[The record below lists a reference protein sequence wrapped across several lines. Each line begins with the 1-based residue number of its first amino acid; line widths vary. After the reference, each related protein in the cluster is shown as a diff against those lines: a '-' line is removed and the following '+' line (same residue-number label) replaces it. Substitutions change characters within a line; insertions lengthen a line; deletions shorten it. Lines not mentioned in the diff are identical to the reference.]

1 VTEAVSAA
9 FDRLAEPVKR
19 WIWQQRWTE
28 LRDVQERA
36 IPAVLDGGDVV
47 LAARTASGK
56 TEAVFLPLISR
67 ILPGMDGG
75 EPGFAAV
82 YVSPLKALINDQFR
96 RLESLL
102 EICGIPL
109 HRWHGDVP
117 SGAKQRARERPS
129 GIVLITPESLEATL
143 VRRGRE
149 AARLFGRAEAFVVD
163 ELHAFIGTERGRQLQ
178 SILNRIEVATGRE
191 RIDWIGLSATLGDM
205 TLAADELRPG
215 AGTDVTVIESRD
227 GEQELLLQVRGY
239 CQPVTANL
247 PAVDGTVREPDAYE
261 QMAEHM
267 FKVLRGKRNLL
278 FGGSRRN
285 VEVFADRLR
294 EMCEGARLPNEFFAH
309 HGNLARSERETVEE
323 RLRDDPRPTTAVAT
337 STLELGI
344 DIGAVDG
351 VAQIGPGWS
360 VASLRQRLGR
370 SGRRA
375 GKPAVLRAYIAEPE
389 FESDLHPADRLRL
402 DLVQAIAMVELLL
415 EKWCEPPR
423 SSGLHLS
430 TLLHQVLAII
440 CQFGALQPD
449 AAWHILCSRGPF
461 RSVDRALFA
470 EVLQAMARPEAELIE
485 MAPDRSLMLGV
496 HGEKISAGHEFYAVF
511 MTPEEFRV
519 VAEGKALGTLPIDK
533 TFAPGQTII
542 FNGRRWRILTV
553 DPRARVIEVQPTK
566 AALPP
571 KFGGDFSG
579 LHDRIP
585 LTMKEILAKT
595 DVPAFLDGKARELL
609 EQGRRSFFDTGLDRR
624 AIVEVGTDCS
634 VFPWVGSVKL
644 ETFALAL
651 MVRGLEAS
659 AEAHVIE
666 VRNCSVSDLGEILR
680 EMADSAPPA
689 GEALARR
696 AAKLH
701 RAKYDP
707 FLTEPL
713 LQHALAEE
721 RLDPASVPGV
731 ARRILEPAG

>member
-1 VTEAVSAA
+1 VTTAVSSA

-19 WIWQQRWTE
+19 WIWKQGWTE

-47 LAARTASGK
+47 LAAKTASGK

-67 ILPGMDGG
+67 ILSGLDGG
-75 EPGFAAV
+75 KPGFAAV

-102 EICGIPL
+102 EICQLPL
-109 HRWHGDVP
+109 HRWHGDV
-117 SGAKQRARERPS
+117 SAGARQRARERPF

-149 AARLFGRAEAFVVD
+149 VERLFGRAEAIIVD

-178 SILNRIEVATGRE
+178 SILNRIEIATRRD
-191 RIDWIGLSATLGDM
+191 RIDRIGLSATLGDM
-205 TLAADELRPG
+205 TLAAEELRPG
-215 AGTDVTVIESRD
+215 EGAGVTVIESRE

-239 CQPVTANL
+239 CQPGTGERR
-247 PAVDGTVREPDAYE
+247 DGKMAAPPSADDE
-261 QMAEHM
+261 MAEHM

-294 EMCEGARLPNEFFAH
+294 EMAERGKLPNEFFAH
-309 HGNLARSERETVEE
+309 HGNLARSERESVEA

-370 SGRRA
+370 SGRRP
-375 GKPAVLRAYIAEPE
+375 GKPAVLRIYIAEPE
-389 FESDLHPADRLRL
+389 FEPDLHPADRLRL

-415 EKWCEPPR
+415 AKWCEPPR
-423 SSGLHLS
+423 ASGLHLS
-430 TLLHQVLAII
+430 TLLQQALAVV
-440 CQFGALQPD
+440 CQFGAIKPD
-449 AAWHILCSRGPF
+449 TAWRILCERGPF
-461 RSVDRALFA
+461 RSIDRQLFA
-470 EVLQAMARPEAELIE
+470 EVLQAMSRPEAALIE
-485 MAPDRSLMLGV
+485 MAPDRSLMLGAA
-496 HGEKISAGHEFYAVF
+496 GEKIAASHEFYAVF
-511 MTPEEFRV
+511 VTPEEFRI
-519 VAEGKALGTLPIDK
+519 VAEGKTLGTLPVDK
-533 TFAPGQTII
+533 TFALGQTII
-542 FNGRRWRILTV
+542 FNGRRWRILTI
-553 DPRARVIEVQPTK
+553 DPRAGFIEVQPTK

-585 LTMKEILAKT
+585 ATMKEILGGK
-595 DVPAFLDGKARELL
+595 DVPGFLDLTAVEML

-624 AIVEVGTDCS
+624 SVVEIGTDCTI
-634 VFPWVGSVKL
+634 FPWVGFIKL

-651 MVRGLEAS
+651 TVRGVDAS
-659 AEAHVIE
+659 AAAHVIE
-666 VRNCSVSDLGEILR
+666 VRKCTASDLSGIMREI
-680 EMADSAPPA
+680 AASAPPA
-689 GEALARR
+689 GEALAQR
-696 AAKLH
+696 AAKLY
-701 RAKYDP
+701 RAKYDS
-707 FLTEPL
+707 FLTDDL
-713 LQHALAEE
+713 LRKALAAE
-721 RLDPASVPGV
+721 RLDPMSVPGV
-731 ARRILEPAG
+731 ARRILEG